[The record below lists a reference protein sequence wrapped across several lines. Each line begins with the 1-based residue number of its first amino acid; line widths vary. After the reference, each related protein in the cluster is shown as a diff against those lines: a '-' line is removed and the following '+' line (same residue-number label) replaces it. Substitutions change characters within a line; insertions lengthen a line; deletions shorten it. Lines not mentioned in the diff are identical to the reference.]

1 MTRDDQIE
9 RFLTTCGLSGASWGP
24 LADDASFRRYFRVEG
39 EKSLVLM
46 DAPPD
51 KEDIKPF
58 MAIGAYLNSLGLSA
72 PRVVQADLENGFLLL
87 EDLGDNTFTR
97 LLAQPDDAFE
107 ETLYA
112 DAIDVLAALHQHTP
126 PTILPVTD
134 GLTFTLPPYDIEA
147 FWIEAALFTDWY
159 LPLRT
164 GEDTPPAARDTFEAL
179 WRDMLRW
186 AFVDDPVLVLRDYHA
201 DNLMVLPDR
210 GGVAQIGLLDFQD
223 ALAGPPAYDL
233 VSLLQDCR
241 RMVSPDLETA
251 MLDRYIAAHP
261 DLAPATF
268 RTAYTV
274 LGAQRQTK
282 IIGIFTR
289 LWQRDG
295 KPAYPKMIPGLWD
308 LLERDLDHP
317 ALSGLKDWFDQH
329 CPPDLRHLPL
339 SGEQG

>member
-1 MTRDDQIE
+1 MTREEQINT
-9 RFLTTCGLSGASWGP
+9 FLQDCGLCDAPWKP

-39 EKSLVLM
+39 KNPLVLM

-72 PRVVQADLENGFLLL
+72 PRIVQADLANGFLLL

-97 LLAQPDDAFE
+97 LLAQPDETLE
-107 ETLYA
+107 ETLYQGA
-112 DAIDVLAALHQHTP
+112 VDVLAALHAHTP
-126 PTILPVTD
+126 PDVLPVTESVS
-134 GLTFTLPPYDIEA
+134 FELPAYDVEA
-147 FWIEAALFTDWY
+147 FWVEAALFIDWY

-164 GEDTPPAARDTFEAL
+164 GHDVPPPARESFETL
-179 WRDMLRW
+179 WRDVLRR
-186 AFVDDPVLVLRDYHA
+186 AILDDPVLVLRDYHA

-223 ALAGPPAYDL
+223 ALTGPPAYDL

-241 RMVSPDLETA
+241 RVVSPDLEAT
-251 MLDRYIAAHP
+251 MLDHYLAARHGL
-261 DLAPATF
+261 DDDIF

-308 LLERDLDHP
+308 LLERDLAHP
-317 ALSGLKDWFDQH
+317 ALSDLKAWFDEY
-329 CPPDLRHLPL
+329 CPVDLRHLPL
-339 SGEQG
+339 PGEQA